1 MRNLIESPLLI
12 LHHLRRMTRQAVLA
26 SGLHEHGPGGVVT
39 KRRWAVRFIRPREVI
54 EMLGVSR
61 TTLWRMVR
69 AGSFP
74 RPVRISKRN
83 AGYLLETVEA
93 WMRAR
98 VQGLAWDG
106 ATTRAENHR
115 KPWSRE
121 GQRKLGLA
129 RQTDGAH
136 G

>member
-1 MRNLIESPLLI
+1 
-12 LHHLRRMTRQAVLA
+12 MTRQAVLA

-74 RPVRISKRN
+74 KPVRISKGN

-93 WMRAR
+93 WMQAR
-98 VQGLAWDG
+98 VHGLTWEG
-106 ATTRAENHR
+106 ASTGAESR
-115 KPWSRE
+115 RRQRSRE
-121 GQRKLGLA
+121 AQRRLELA